1 MTSQLLGVHRL
12 PWPVMCDELSPPVTT
27 ILANPPTRQ
36 PANPPTRQPAN
47 PPTRQPANRLPS
59 GACVKDLEGSKGVS
73 WPTTRL
79 HWRRR
84 KAGLVN
90 QTPLADAG
98 NILGH
103 PCVTISPPLSRGGLF
118 VSQPSPVSVTARSP
132 AYPPYPPYPGI
143 ASPTP
148 RAWAR
153 RSSSASSTNSG
164 LSVRRSTARSMK
176 RRTRAGWAA
185 RLP

>member
-1 MTSQLLGVHRL
+1 MLVGKEVTVTAQSLGVHRL

-36 PANPPTRQPAN
+36 PANPPTACHPAHAS
-47 PPTRQPANRLPS
+47 RI
-59 GACVKDLEGSKGVS
+59 SKGQKAS
-73 WPTTRL
+73 LGRL
-79 HWRRR
+79 RGCHWRRR

-103 PCVTISPPLSRGGLF
+103 PCVTISPPISRGGLF

-132 AYPPYPPYPGI
+132 AYPPYPGI

-153 RSSSASSTNSG
+153 RSSSAPSTNSG